1 MLKRLAT
8 AGALSLVLS
17 VISASALADIVV
29 RVAPPEPRIERVPAA
44 RAGYVWA
51 PGHWEWRNN
60 RHVWVNGHLI
70 RERRG
75 MHWQP
80 DRWVARG
87 GSYHYVPG
95 SWGAQRWDRDRDG
108 VPNRLDRDRDNDGV
122 RNRAD
127 RDRDGDGVPN
137 RVDSRPNNPN
147 RR

>member
-8 AGALSLVLS
+8 AGALSLALSVLS
-17 VISASALADIVV
+17 APALSEIVI

-51 PGHWEWRNN
+51 PGHWDWRNN
-60 RHVWVNGHLI
+60 RHVWVNGRMI

-75 MHWQP
+75 MYWQP
-80 DRWVARG
+80 DRWSARDG
-87 GSYHYVPG
+87 RYVFVPG
-95 SWGAQRWDRDRDG
+95 SWGARPWDRG
-108 VPNRLDRDRDNDGV
+108 GDGV

-137 RVDSRPNNPN
+137 RLDSRPNNPN

>member
-8 AGALSLVLS
+8 AGALSLALSVLS
-17 VISASALADIVV
+17 APALAEIVI
-29 RVAPPEPRIERVPAA
+29 RVAPPAPRAEVVPAA

-60 RHVWVNGHLI
+60 NRHVWVNGHWI

-75 MHWQP
+75 MYWQP
-80 DRWVARG
+80 DRWSQRDG
-87 GSYHYVPG
+87 RYYFVPG
-95 SWGAQRWDRDRDG
+95 SWGARPWDRDG
-108 VPNRLDRDRDNDGV
+108 DGV

-137 RVDSRPNNPN
+137 RFDSRPNNPN